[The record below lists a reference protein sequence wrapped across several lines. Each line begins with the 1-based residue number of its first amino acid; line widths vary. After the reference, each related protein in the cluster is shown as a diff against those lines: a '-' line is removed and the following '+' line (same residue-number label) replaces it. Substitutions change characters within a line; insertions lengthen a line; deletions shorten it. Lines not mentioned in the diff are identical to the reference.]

1 MDDIRHFQNW
11 PFSASLFM
19 TPPIY
24 YGRRAEVWHGVP
36 EAREGGPWCA
46 RDLGKKAKADL
57 NQMLAEKSVRS

>member
-1 MDDIRHFQNW
+1 
-11 PFSASLFM
+11 M